1 MGMVQVEKDVN
12 KAIALMEDVETEI
25 GRKKEVRF
33 KAQSTNHDLRTFS

>member
-25 GRKKEVRF
+25 GRKKEVRYG
-33 KAQSTNHDLRTFS
+33 STTSSTDSS